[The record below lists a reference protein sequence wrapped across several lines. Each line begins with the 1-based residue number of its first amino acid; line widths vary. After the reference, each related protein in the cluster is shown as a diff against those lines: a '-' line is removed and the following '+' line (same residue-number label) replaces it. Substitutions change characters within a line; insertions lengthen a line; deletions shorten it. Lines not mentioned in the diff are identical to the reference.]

1 MQGIQV
7 GEKIVLKDDRA
18 SDRGPLVMVKAVI
31 PGYSDPKERM
41 GAHHNYG
48 VSVKMQRDRYNG
60 DVFEC
65 YLADFSDASSDTRT
79 VISANGEGRKV
90 KYRGWMEFVNPA
102 DRKRWEEFMKAKK
115 AKA

>member
-7 GEKIVLKDDRA
+7 GEKLVLSDERVT
-18 SDRGPLVMVKAVI
+18 DRGPIVMVKAVV

-48 VSVKMQRDRYNG
+48 VSVKMQRDRYNT

-65 YLADFSDASSDTRT
+65 YLGDFSDASSDTR
-79 VISANGEGRKV
+79 VIEGKSV
-90 KYRGWMEFVNPA
+90 KYRGWMEFVNPG
-102 DRKRWEEFMKAKK
+102 DRKKWEEFMKAKAQK